1 MKTVLIGINSKYI
14 HPALSIYQLA
24 KNTTYDVTTKEFTI
38 KDSVDNIFE
47 YILNK
52 KPDFIGFSVYIWNI
66 EIVKNLST
74 LIRKSLPNTLIL
86 YGGPEV
92 SFDPENYLNK
102 GLADFIIYSEGEES
116 FHLLID
122 ALSNNRLLT
131 DVPNLVFLDNNN
143 VVKTPNILPDLNK
156 VKLATLDVLDYEKRI
171 VYLESSRGCPYRC
184 SYCVASTSNTLR
196 MFPLSYI
203 LDILK
208 TLMEKKVKT
217 VKFLDRTFNAD
228 TLYLL
233 TILDFIEKNNIC
245 TTFQFEIVV
254 DRLTEDLITKIG
266 SYKKS
271 SLRFEVG
278 IQSTNDLVNKS
289 IRRHQNM
296 DLLKK
301 NVLLLNNYPHITLH
315 VDLIAG
321 LPYEDLNSFRNSF
334 NETFALFSEELQ
346 LGFLKFLKG
355 THLMTMID
363 EHEYIYDSKPPYE
376 IIQNKYISKAELE
389 EIHKVASTLEKFYNS
404 GRFNNFWEYIKEN
417 NIIDNYYKF
426 FLDLYNYLESLSF
439 SYFNYQIIDLFN
451 HFDDFLKTVFPIIYE
466 DIHTALI
473 VDYYSFFKVK
483 PKAWRST
490 SLTKEEKQIIY
501 PLIINKLLGYSI
513 EDLYRY
519 AVVLKLNDNY
529 LVCFYQQHKNK
540 VFFIN
545 KTKEGI

>member
-14 HPALSIYQLA
+14 HPSLSIYQLA
-24 KNTTYDVTTKEFTI
+24 KNTTYDVITKEFTI
-38 KDSVDNIFE
+38 KDSVSNIFE
-47 YILNK
+47 YILNE

-74 LIRKSLPNTLIL
+74 LIRKSLPNTIIL
-86 YGGPEV
+86 YGGPEI
-92 SFDPENYLNK
+92 SFDPDNYLTTN
-102 GLADFIIYSEGEES
+102 LADYVIYSEGEES
-116 FHLLID
+116 FHLLLD
-122 ALSNNRLLT
+122 SLSNNRLLT
-131 DVPNLVFLDNNN
+131 DVPNLVFLDNNK

-156 VKLATLDVLDYEKRI
+156 VKLATLDVIDYEKRI

-233 TILDFIEKNNIC
+233 TILDFIEENNIC

-254 DRLTEDLITKIG
+254 DRLTEDLIKKIG

-321 LPYEDLNSFRNSF
+321 LPYEDLNSFKNSF

-363 EHEYIYDSKPPYE
+363 EHGYIYDSKPPYE
-376 IIQNKYISKAELE
+376 IIQNKYISKEELE
-389 EIHKVASTLEKFYNS
+389 EIHKVEATLEKFYNS
-404 GRFNNFWEYIKEN
+404 SRFLNFWKYVKEN

-426 FLDLYNYLESLSF
+426 FLDLYIYLEKLDF
-439 SYFNYQIIDLFN
+439 SYFDYQIIDLFN
-451 HFDDFLKTVFPIIYE
+451 NLDDFLKISFPIIYNTL
-466 DIHTALI
+466 HNALI
-473 VDYYSFFKVK
+473 IDYYSFFKVK
-483 PKAWRST
+483 PKLWRSIT
-490 SLTKEEKQIIY
+490 LTKEEKQEIY
-501 PLIINKLLGYSI
+501 PLLVNKIDGYTI

-519 AVVLKLNDNY
+519 ATVLKLENEY
-529 LVCFYQQHKNK
+529 FIIFYQQHTNK
-540 VFFIN
+540 RYFVSL
-545 KTKEGI
+545 

>member
-24 KNTTYDVTTKEFTI
+24 KNTTYNVTPKEFTI
-38 KDSVDNIFE
+38 KDSVNNIFE
-47 YILNK
+47 YILNE
-52 KPDFIGFSVYIWNI
+52 KPDLIGFSVYIWNI

-74 LIRKSLPNTLIL
+74 LIRKALPKTLIL

-92 SFDPENYLNK
+92 SFDPDNYLTTN
-102 GLADFIIYSEGEES
+102 LADYVIYSEGEES
-116 FHLLID
+116 FHLLLD
-122 ALSNNRLLT
+122 VLSNNRLLI
-131 DVPNLVFLDNNN
+131 DVPNLAFLDNNN

-156 VKLATLDVLDYEKRI
+156 VQLATLDVIDYEKRI

-196 MFPLSYI
+196 MFPLPYI

-233 TILDFIEKNNIC
+233 TILDFIEENNIC

-254 DRLTEDLITKIG
+254 DRLTEDLIKKIG

-278 IQSTNDLVNKS
+278 IQSTNNLVNKS

-301 NVLLLNNYPHITLH
+301 NVILLNNYPHITLH

-363 EHEYIYDSKPPYE
+363 EHGYIYDSKPPYE
-376 IIQNKYISKAELE
+376 IIQNKYIKKEELE
-389 EIHKVASTLEKFYNS
+389 EIHKVEATLEKFYNS
-404 GRFNNFWEYIKEN
+404 GRFLNFWQYVKEN

-426 FLDLYNYLESLSF
+426 FLDLYIFLEKLDF
-439 SYFNYQIIDLFN
+439 SYFDYQIIDLFN
-451 HFDDFLKTVFPIIYE
+451 NLDDFLKISFPIIYNTL
-466 DIHTALI
+466 HNALI
-473 VDYYSFFKVK
+473 IDYYSFFKVK
-483 PKAWRST
+483 PKLWRST
-490 SLTKEEKQIIY
+490 TLTKEEKQEIY
-501 PLIINKLLGYSI
+501 PLLVNKIDGYTI

-519 AVVLKLNDNY
+519 ATVLKLENEY
-529 LVCFYQQHKNK
+529 FIIFYQQHTNK
-540 VFFIN
+540 RYFVSL
-545 KTKEGI
+545 